1 MKSLPKFSEHAERIL
16 YPKKV
21 QNRKRIKQLLSVVT
35 GAVITLTQIS
45 YREVECLPDMKY
57 PGLNQLGETLS
68 PENVCKFGNNTKEIL
83 SQEIKSLTAKNILET
98 DEGFCVLDYSGKTK
112 TVCVEMNLRFMN
124 SIKITKWK

>member
-57 PGLNQLGETLS
+57 PWLNQLWETLS
-68 PENVCKFGNNTKEIL
+68 PENVCKFWNNTKEIL

-98 DEGFCVLDYSGKTK
+98 DEWFCVLDYSWKTK